1 MATAEEILAGM
12 TAEEAQQVLVIDNDL
27 RRITIPEGVR
37 LLGVTSD
44 DDVLRLRFSMPRVYG
59 EVDLS
64 GFAIRINYL
73 NAGSEGDV
81 YPVDDAQTDG
91 DVIRFTWLV
100 GRHACKFA
108 GDVRFIVCLKRSEGG
123 EVAQEYNTTLATLPV
138 LEGLETGEAVAQAH
152 PDVIEA
158 ILKRLDTLE
167 QEGGGVSTEAIA
179 AAVEAYIQE
188 HGVTVEE
195 VDPTVSEWAKQ
206 PVKPTYTAS
215 EVGALPSS
223 YTPPVTSVNGK
234 TGDVALNAQDVGARP
249 DTWTPSAAD
258 VGADA
263 AGTASGA
270 VAAHNASGAAH
281 ADLRALIEGLT
292 GRLNALADS
301 DDTTLDQLSEIVAYI
316 KSNKALIDAVT
327 TGKVSVSDIV
337 DNLTT
342 NASGKV
348 LSAAQGVALKAMIDG
363 IVIPTA
369 LPNPQP
375 ITINGQRYDG
385 SEAVTVTVSSEGG
398 GTPVEIDGTLTQ
410 SGKAADA
417 KTVGDRLNELNEA
430 KANNDDLATVAKS
443 GSYTDLNNK
452 PTIPTVPS
460 TLPNPNAL
468 TFTGAVNETYDGS
481 AAKSVAIP
489 TVPDS
494 LKNPNKLTFTG
505 AVTAEYDGSAAVSVE
520 IPAGGGSAYELPIAS
535 PTTLG
540 GVKPVAKTDEM
551 TQSVGVD
558 DAGGLWTMAGGSGGG
573 SFSLPLLYSVTTEEE
588 VRWIDT
594 GDNAFTINNIAI
606 IELISVATE
615 SNASDYNI
623 SCSIYPTSTPWCNYE
638 IIAGVTGIAKTYDR
652 MVRSICIRG
661 DDGGWTA
668 LTTSRTVVNDRENT
682 PTMKTTGSKYIP
694 ITGII
699 IGDALANTNATR
711 VLGAG
716 TTLKVWGI

>member
-12 TAEEAQQVLVIDNDL
+12 TAEETQQVLVIDNDL

-44 DDVLRLRFSMPRVYG
+44 DDVLRLRFTMPRVYG

-167 QEGGGVSTEAIA
+167 QEGGGVSAEAIA
-179 AAVEAYIQE
+179 AAVAAYLTEHPVEPGATAEQAAQIEANRQAI
-188 HGVTVEE
+188 EE
-195 VDPTVSEWAKQ
+195 LKQSGTGGITEETDPTVPAWAKQ
-206 PVKPTYTAS
+206 PSKPTYTAG
-215 EVGALPSS
+215 E
-223 YTPPVTSVNGK
+223 
-234 TGDVALNAQDVGARP
+234 VGARP
-249 DTWTPSAAD
+249 DTWMPSASE

-263 AGTASGA
+263 SGTAAAQVG
-270 VAAHNASGAAH
+270 AHNVSGEAH

-292 GRLNALADS
+292 SRLNALADS

-369 LPNPQP
+369 LPNPQQ

-385 SEAVTVTVSSEGG
+385 SEAVTLTVNSEGG
-398 GTPVEIDGTLTQ
+398 GTPVEIDDTLTQ

-417 KTVGDRLNELNEA
+417 KVVGDQLSALNQA
-430 KANNDDLATVAKS
+430 I
-443 GSYTDLNNK
+443 GNK
-452 PTIPTVPS
+452 LDASALPT
-460 TLPNPNAL
+460 
-468 TFTGAVNETYDGS
+468 AVN
-481 AAKSVAIP
+481 
-489 TVPDS
+489 
-494 LKNPNKLTFTG
+494 
-505 AVTAEYDGSAAVSVE
+505 
-520 IPAGGGSAYELPIAS
+520 
-535 PTTLG
+535 
-540 GVKPVAKTDEM
+540 
-551 TQSVGVD
+551 
-558 DAGGLWTMAGGSGGG
+558 
-573 SFSLPLLYSVTTEEE
+573 
-588 VRWIDT
+588 
-594 GDNAFTINNIAI
+594 
-606 IELISVATE
+606 
-615 SNASDYNI
+615 
-623 SCSIYPTSTPWCNYE
+623 
-638 IIAGVTGIAKTYDR
+638 
-652 MVRSICIRG
+652 
-661 DDGGWTA
+661 
-668 LTTSRTVVNDRENT
+668 
-682 PTMKTTGSKYIP
+682 
-694 ITGII
+694 
-699 IGDALANTNATR
+699 DALAQAKASGEFDGADGAPGKDGSDGAPGADGYTPVRGTDYWTAEDQAQIVSDVLAALPNASG
-711 VLGAG
+711 VSF
-716 TTLKVWGI
+716 

>member
-12 TAEEAQQVLVIDNDL
+12 TAEEMQQVLVIDNDL

-167 QEGGGVSTEAIA
+167 QEGGSVSTEAIA
-179 AAVEAYIQE
+179 AAVAAYLTEHPVEPGATAEQAAQIEANRQAI
-188 HGVTVEE
+188 EE
-195 VDPTVSEWAKQ
+195 LKQSGTGGITEETDPTVPAWAKQ
-206 PVKPTYTAS
+206 PNKPTYTAG
-215 EVGALPSS
+215 E
-223 YTPPVTSVNGK
+223 
-234 TGDVALNAQDVGARP
+234 VGARP
-249 DTWTPSAAD
+249 DTWTPSASE

-270 VAAHNASGAAH
+270 VAAHNVSGAAH
-281 ADLRALIEGLT
+281 ADLRALIEGLNN
-292 GRLNALADS
+292 RLNALADS

-316 KSNKALIDAVT
+316 KSNRTLIDAVT

-342 NASGKV
+342 NARGKV

-385 SEAVTVTVSSEGG
+385 SEAVTVTVGSEVV
-398 GTPVEIDGTLTQ
+398 GTPVEIDDTLTQ
-410 SGKAADA
+410 SGQAADA
-417 KTVGDRLNELNEA
+417 KAVGDRLNELNKANAAQDKLIANKLDASALPTAVNDALEQA
-430 KANNDDLATVAKS
+430 KASGKFDGADGANGSNGADGYTPARGTDYWTEADKQEIVSDVLAA
-443 GSYTDLNNK
+443 
-452 PTIPTVPS
+452 
-460 TLPNPNAL
+460 LPNAS
-468 TFTGAVNETYDGS
+468 G
-481 AAKSVAIP
+481 
-489 TVPDS
+489 
-494 LKNPNKLTFTG
+494 
-505 AVTAEYDGSAAVSVE
+505 VS
-520 IPAGGGSAYELPIAS
+520 
-535 PTTLG
+535 
-540 GVKPVAKTDEM
+540 
-551 TQSVGVD
+551 
-558 DAGGLWTMAGGSGGG
+558 
-573 SFSLPLLYSVTTEEE
+573 F
-588 VRWIDT
+588 
-594 GDNAFTINNIAI
+594 
-606 IELISVATE
+606 
-615 SNASDYNI
+615 
-623 SCSIYPTSTPWCNYE
+623 
-638 IIAGVTGIAKTYDR
+638 
-652 MVRSICIRG
+652 
-661 DDGGWTA
+661 
-668 LTTSRTVVNDRENT
+668 
-682 PTMKTTGSKYIP
+682 
-694 ITGII
+694 
-699 IGDALANTNATR
+699 
-711 VLGAG
+711 
-716 TTLKVWGI
+716 

>member
-12 TAEEAQQVLVIDNDL
+12 TAEETQQVLVIDNDL
-27 RRITIPEGVR
+27 RRIAIPEGVR

-44 DDVLRLRFSMPRVYG
+44 DDVLRLRFTMPRVYG

-167 QEGGGVSTEAIA
+167 QEGGGVTQEAIA
-179 AAVEAYIQE
+179 AAVAAYIQE
-188 HGVTVEE
+188 HGVPFEE
-195 VDPTVSEWAKQ
+195 TDPTVPAWAKQ
-206 PVKPTYTAS
+206 PSKPTYTAG
-215 EVGALPSS
+215 EVGARPDTWTPSAS
-223 YTPPVTSVNGK
+223 
-234 TGDVALNAQDVGARP
+234 DVGARP
-249 DTWTPSAAD
+249 DTWMPSAAD

-270 VAAHNASGAAH
+270 VAAHNTSGAAH

-292 GRLNALADS
+292 SRLNALADS

-385 SEAVTVTVSSEGG
+385 SAAVEVNVEAGG
-398 GTPVEIDGTLTQ
+398 GGSTVELDTTLTQ

-417 KTVGDRLNELNEA
+417 KAVGDKLSALNGANAAQDTEIA
-430 KANNDDLATVAKS
+430 RKANDADLAKVAKS
-443 GSYTDLNNK
+443 GSYNDLTNK
-452 PTIPTVPS
+452 PTIPS
-460 TLPNPNAL
+460 AYTLPTA
-468 TFTGAVNETYDGS
+468 S
-481 AAKSVAIP
+481 ASV
-489 TVPDS
+489 
-494 LKNPNKLTFTG
+494 
-505 AVTAEYDGSAAVSVE
+505 
-520 IPAGGGSAYELPIAS
+520 
-535 PTTLG
+535 LG
-540 GVKPVAKTDEM
+540 GVKVGTGLTIDEN
-551 TQSVGVD
+551 G
-558 DAGGLWTMAGGSGGG
+558 AL
-573 SFSLPLLYSVTTEEE
+573 SLNV
-588 VRWIDT
+588 
-594 GDNAFTINNIAI
+594 
-606 IELISVATE
+606 
-615 SNASDYNI
+615 SNAS
-623 SCSIYPTSTPWCNYE
+623 
-638 IIAGVTGIAKTYDR
+638 GV
-652 MVRSICIRG
+652 SF
-661 DDGGWTA
+661 
-668 LTTSRTVVNDRENT
+668 
-682 PTMKTTGSKYIP
+682 
-694 ITGII
+694 
-699 IGDALANTNATR
+699 
-711 VLGAG
+711 
-716 TTLKVWGI
+716 